1 MRQYTYAVIAVS
13 CLALSMGFK
22 KQGLQEKHN
31 ALVERMAGYIE
42 RENGKGRQGGLLR
55 SRVQRLD
62 KGGYTKKR

>member
-42 RENGKGRQGGLLR
+42 RENGKGI
-55 SRVQRLD
+55 
-62 KGGYTKKR
+62 